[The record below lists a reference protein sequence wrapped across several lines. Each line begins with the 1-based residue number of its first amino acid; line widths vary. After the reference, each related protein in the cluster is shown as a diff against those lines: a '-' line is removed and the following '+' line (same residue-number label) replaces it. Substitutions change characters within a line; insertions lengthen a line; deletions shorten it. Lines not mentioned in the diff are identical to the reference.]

1 MKLYVADTHALFWYL
16 TASARLSAKAKA
28 AFDEGAQGQALIYVP
43 AIVLAELYYLNQKL
57 NAPLDIPAALV
68 QLRQSAQFV
77 LVPFMPEDVLEFAA
91 DAAVP
96 EMHDR
101 IIVGVARKLNAAC
114 LTKDA
119 QITASNLTPVV
130 W

>member
-16 TASARLSAKAKA
+16 TASTRLSAKAKA
-28 AFDEGAQGQALIYVP
+28 AFDEGAQGGALIYVP

-57 NAPLDIPAALV
+57 NAPLDIAAVLT

-77 LVPFMPEDVLEFAA
+77 LVPFTPEDVLEFAA
-91 DAAVP
+91 NAAVP

-101 IIVGVARKLNAAC
+101 MIVGAARKLNATW
-114 LTKDA
+114 LTKDSKIA
-119 QITASNLTPVV
+119 ASNLVAV
-130 W
+130 IW